1 MTGPP
6 SRSDGDHGATPN
18 ERDGSTT
25 HAGDRR
31 ADPARAPGPSDFLA
45 LVRQR
50 ERGKLKVYIGS
61 AAGTGKTFRML
72 QEAHELRRRGV
83 DTVIGYVEPHGRAET
98 IAQIGDLEVI
108 PRQRI
113 AYRGV
118 TLEEMAVDAIVARRP
133 LVAVVDELAHSN
145 VPGARNGKRWQ
156 DVMLL
161 LDEGINVIT
170 AVNVQHLESLN
181 DVLQRELGVTI
192 RETVPD
198 WVVGQADQVVNLDI
212 SSEDL
217 RQRLREGKIYQADK
231 IPTALANFFTH
242 ENLTTLREL
251 ALREVASTVDRTR
264 EEIVRRA
271 TNGATAG
278 ARRTV
283 DRVMACLSSDPP
295 LSRVLLRKASRIAGR
310 LNSDWFCVYVQT
322 PDERA
327 DRIDSTR
334 QRRLVDNIQLAQSL
348 GAEVV
353 TLRGDDVAGALARF
367 AAERGVT
374 LAIVGE
380 TRRSRWHRLGHGALV
395 DRLLARAPGL
405 DVLVVSGTD
414 TASRRG
420 NGSTW
425 EEPG

>member
-1 MTGPP
+1 MTDALPVPP
-6 SRSDGDHGATPN
+6 HGVERRQAPRLPPVGEN
-18 ERDGSTT
+18 E
-25 HAGDRR
+25 
-31 ADPARAPGPSDFLA
+31 FLA

-61 AAGTGKTFRML
+61 AAGTGKTYRML
-72 QEAHELRRRGV
+72 NEAHDLRRRGIEV
-83 DTVIGYVEPHGRAET
+83 VVGFVETHGREET
-98 IAQIGDLEVI
+98 EAQIGDLEVV
-108 PRQRI
+108 PRRRI
-113 AYRGV
+113 EYRGV
-118 TLEEMAVDAIVARRP
+118 TLEEMDVDAVVARRP
-133 LVAVVDELAHSN
+133 QIAIVDELAHTN

-181 DVLQRELGVTI
+181 DVLERELGVTI

-217 RQRLREGKIYQADK
+217 RERLREGKIYRADR
-231 IPTALANFFTH
+231 IQTALANFFTD

-251 ALREVASTVDRTR
+251 ALREVANSVDRSR
-264 EEIVRRA
+264 EEIVRRQER
-271 TNGATAG
+271 GAA
-278 ARRTV
+278 ALAPKTV

-322 PDERA
+322 PNERA
-327 DRIDSTR
+327 DRIDSTLQR
-334 QRRLVDNIQLAQSL
+334 QLVDNIQLAQSL

-353 TLRGDDVAGALARF
+353 KLQGTDVAARLRRF

-380 TRRSRWHRLGHGALV
+380 TRRSRWYRFRRGSIV
-395 DRLLARAPGL
+395 DRLLEGRTGL
-405 DVLVVSGTD
+405 DVLVVGAD
-414 TASRRG
+414 ERELRIVGERRADY
-420 NGSTW
+420 GSD
-425 EEPG
+425 E